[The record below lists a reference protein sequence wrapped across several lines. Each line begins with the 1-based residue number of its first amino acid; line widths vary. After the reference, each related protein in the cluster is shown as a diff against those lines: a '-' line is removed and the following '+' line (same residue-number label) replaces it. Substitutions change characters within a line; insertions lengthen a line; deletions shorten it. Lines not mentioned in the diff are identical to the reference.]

1 MIATTLRRPARAVA
15 PLIVTIALLGAWT
28 GAWAADASP
37 WDGDTRAGIRL
48 VAGAHATGAGDQPH
62 AGIEI
67 RLAPGWKTYWRYPGD
82 SGVPP
87 RFDFAESQNVKTVT
101 VDWPAPHRFSDDSG
115 ITIGYKEDVIFPLR
129 IVPQDAGKP
138 VRLRLKADYA
148 ICEKIC
154 IPAEGRAELL
164 LDSGRSA
171 LGSSRSV
178 PDSGRSV
185 LDLSLAAF
193 AAQVPKRTQLGDSA
207 PLAVRTVRRDNSGDR
222 PRVIVDVAAPG
233 SGPIDL
239 FAEGPT
245 PEWALPVPEPIAGA
259 PAGLHR
265 FAFVLDG
272 LPPGASA
279 DGAALTLTLVAGG
292 SAIEV
297 STHLD

>member
-1 MIATTLRRPARAVA
+1 MIATTLRQLARAVA
-15 PLIVTIALLGAWT
+15 PLIVTIALAGAST
-28 GAWAADASP
+28 NAWAMDASP
-37 WDGDTRAGIRL
+37 WDGDARAGMRL
-48 VAGAHATGAGDQPH
+48 IAGSPAGDAGAR

-87 RFDFAESQNVKTVT
+87 RFDFADSQNVKAVT
-101 VDWPAPHRFSDDSG
+101 IHWPAPHRFSDESG
-115 ITIGYKEDVIFPLR
+115 ITIGYKQDVIFPLR
-129 IVPQDAGKP
+129 VVPQDTSKP

-154 IPAEGRAELL
+154 IPAEGSAELL
-164 LDSGRSA
+164 LDSRRSE
-171 LGSSRSV
+171 LGS
-178 PDSGRSV
+178 
-185 LDLSLAAF
+185 SLAAF
-193 AAQVPKRTQLGDSA
+193 VALVPQHAQLGDAA
-207 PLAVRTVRRDNSGDR
+207 PLAVRAVRRDTSGDR

-245 PEWALPVPEPIAGA
+245 PDWALPVPEPIAGA

-272 LPPGASA
+272 LPPGA
-279 DGAALTLTLVAGG
+279 GAVGAVLTFTLVAGG
-292 SAIEV
+292 SAVEV
-297 STHLD
+297 SARLD

>member
-1 MIATTLRRPARAVA
+1 MIATTLRQLARGVA
-15 PLIVTIALLGAWT
+15 PLIVTIALAGAST
-28 GAWAADASP
+28 NAWAADASP
-37 WDGDTRAGIRL
+37 WDGDARAGMRL
-48 VAGAHATGAGDQPH
+48 VAGSHARDAGAH

-87 RFDFAESQNVKTVT
+87 RFDFADSQNVKTVT
-101 VDWPAPHRFSDDSG
+101 IDWPAPHRFSDESG
-115 ITIGYKEDVIFPLR
+115 ITIGYKQDVIFPLR
-129 IVPQDAGKP
+129 VVPQDTSKP

-154 IPAEGRAELL
+154 IPAEGSAELA
-164 LDSGRSA
+164 LDARHSE
-171 LGSSRSV
+171 
-178 PDSGRSV
+178 
-185 LDLSLAAF
+185 LDQSLAAF
-193 AAQVPKRTQLGDSA
+193 VAQVPKHAQLGDAA
-207 PLAVRTVRRDNSGDR
+207 PLAVRAVRRDTSGDR

-245 PEWALPVPEPIAGA
+245 PDWALPVPEPIAGA

-272 LPPGASA
+272 LPPGTSA
-279 DGAALTLTLVAGG
+279 AGAALTFTLVAGG
-292 SAIEV
+292 SAVEV

>member
-1 MIATTLRRPARAVA
+1 MIATTLRQLARGVA
-15 PLIVTIALLGAWT
+15 PLIVTIALAGAST
-28 GAWAADASP
+28 NAWAADASP
-37 WDGDTRAGIRL
+37 WDGDARAGMRL
-48 VAGAHATGAGDQPH
+48 VAGSHARDVDAH

-87 RFDFAESQNVKTVT
+87 RFDFADSQNVKTVT
-101 VDWPAPHRFSDDSG
+101 IDWPAPHRFSDESG
-115 ITIGYKEDVIFPLR
+115 ITIGYKQDVIFPLR
-129 IVPQDAGKP
+129 VVPQDTSKP

-154 IPAEGRAELL
+154 IPAEGSAELA
-164 LDSGRSA
+164 LDARHSE
-171 LGSSRSV
+171 
-178 PDSGRSV
+178 
-185 LDLSLAAF
+185 LDHSLAAF
-193 AAQVPKRTQLGDSA
+193 VAQVPKHAQLGDAA
-207 PLAVRTVRRDNSGDR
+207 PLAVRAVRRDTSGDR

-245 PEWALPVPEPIAGA
+245 SDWALPVPEPIAGA

-272 LPPGASA
+272 LPPGARA
-279 DGAALTLTLVAGG
+279 DGAVLTFTLVAGG
-292 SAIEV
+292 SAVEV